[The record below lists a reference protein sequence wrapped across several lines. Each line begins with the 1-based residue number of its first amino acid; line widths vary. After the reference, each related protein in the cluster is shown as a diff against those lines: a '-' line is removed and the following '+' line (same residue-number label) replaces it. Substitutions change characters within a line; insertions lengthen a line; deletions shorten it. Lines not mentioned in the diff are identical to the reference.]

1 VSRVPEV
8 HPSASHPGLAVAR
21 HSRWEDG
28 IKEVNSAQYRFQQIN
43 WGSEPHQVAHAVIAL
58 KCRDRC
64 LNRRVALLWCLVT
77 SEAAKVNSLKRERTD
92 VGRRLSAQFRINA
105 PLRNAEERLLL
116 QRVRTK

>member
-28 IKEVNSAQYRFQQIN
+28 IKEVNAAQYRFQQIN
-43 WGSEPHQVAHAVIAL
+43 WGSESHQVAHAAISL

-64 LNRRVALLWCLVT
+64 LNRRVALLWCFVT
-77 SEAAKVNSLKRERTD
+77 GEAAKVDPLKRE
-92 VGRRLSAQFRINA
+92 
-105 PLRNAEERLLL
+105 
-116 QRVRTK
+116 